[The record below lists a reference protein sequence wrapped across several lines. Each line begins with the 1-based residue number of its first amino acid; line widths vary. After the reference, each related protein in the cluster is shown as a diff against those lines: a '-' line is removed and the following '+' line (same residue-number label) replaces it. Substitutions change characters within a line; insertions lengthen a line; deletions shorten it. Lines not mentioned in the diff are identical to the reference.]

1 MKKYIYFAPAIAWML
16 FIFYMSHQPATIS
29 TNTSGFFVDALRSI
43 FSLSNEYID
52 ILQTLIRKG
61 AHMGEYA
68 ILSVFLY
75 YGFIHL
81 QIRKIYLLT
90 FIVSVLYA
98 CSDEIHQLFI
108 PGRSGA
114 IIDVCIDSIG
124 ICIGLLLICLFYKYR
139 KRTL

>member
-1 MKKYIYFAPAIAWML
+1 MKKYIYFVPAIAWML

-29 TNTSGFFVDALRSI
+29 TNTSGFFVDTLRSI

-52 ILQTLIRKG
+52 VLQTIVRKI

-68 ILSVFLY
+68 ILGVFLY
-75 YGFIHL
+75 CGFKHL
-81 QIRKIYLLT
+81 QIKTTYLFT
-90 FIVSVLYA
+90 FIISVIYA

-108 PGRSGA
+108 PGRSGS

-124 ICIGLLLICLFYKYR
+124 ICIGLLLIWLFYKYR
-139 KRTL
+139 KRTS